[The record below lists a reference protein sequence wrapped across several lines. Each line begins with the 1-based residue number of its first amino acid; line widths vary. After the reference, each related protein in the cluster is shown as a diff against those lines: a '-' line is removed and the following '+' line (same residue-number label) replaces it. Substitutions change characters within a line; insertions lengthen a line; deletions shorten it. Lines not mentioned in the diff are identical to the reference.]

1 MKRRQR
7 VWPNPRA
14 EQLSDW
20 LWNEAAI
27 GMAIHALRA
36 ALLNS
41 EDQRLKL
48 IAENFIVPGARVR
61 AAG

>member
-1 MKRRQR
+1 
-7 VWPNPRA
+7 
-14 EQLSDW
+14 
-20 LWNEAAI
+20 
-27 GMAIHALRA
+27 MAIHALRA

-41 EDQRLKL
+41 EDQRLRL